1 MQLHTNI
8 GFEMVCF
15 LCFFFLQI
23 FNVCLSQQIKQLDT
37 KLPFELEDI
46 LKGNNGLETVVN
58 SDNENAPTTADSI
71 IKNQEQPLVSAKS
84 TEETVVFVTS

>member
-1 MQLHTNI
+1 
-8 GFEMVCF
+8 MVCF

>member
-1 MQLHTNI
+1 M
-8 GFEMVCF
+8 
-15 LCFFFLQI
+15 
-23 FNVCLSQQIKQLDT
+23 CLSQQIKQLDT

>member
-1 MQLHTNI
+1 
-8 GFEMVCF
+8 MVCF

-71 IKNQEQPLVSAKS
+71 LKNQEQPLVSAKS

>member
-1 MQLHTNI
+1 
-8 GFEMVCF
+8 MVCF

-46 LKGNNGLETVVN
+46 LKENNGLETVLN
-58 SDNENAPTTADSI
+58 SDIENAPTTNDSI
-71 IKNQEQPLVSAKS
+71 VKNQEQPLVSAKS

>member
-1 MQLHTNI
+1 
-8 GFEMVCF
+8 MVCF

-84 TEETVVFVTS
+84 TEETVVVFITC

>member
-1 MQLHTNI
+1 
-8 GFEMVCF
+8 MVCF

-46 LKGNNGLETVVN
+46 LKENNGLETVLN
-58 SDNENAPTTADSI
+58 SDIENAPTTNDSI
-71 IKNQEQPLVSAKS
+71 VKNQEQPLVSAKS
-84 TEETVVFVTS
+84 TEETVVVFITC